1 MSGAETDA
9 AGESAPELRAELTAF
24 GPIWR
29 GAEGGG
35 AVPRG
40 AVDELAARLQRRT
53 GEDGRRLRLM
63 ETDLRDRMPVVHA
76 VNVAALSIVLARSL
90 SYRRDDIRCLARAA
104 LLHDI
109 GKTRLDDTV
118 PDGTR
123 GLTRNQ
129 HRALRRHPERGAEL
143 LSRTRGLELSMVV
156 AFEHHM
162 TRQGGYPTVRYDRRP
177 HTASRLIQLCDVF
190 EARRSGGLSGDGLA
204 VDRVLDYLRSRTGS
218 HYDPG
223 FVGALTRSLRRA
235 HVDLVPAPGPP
246 CALCQVGRARGSGV
260 HEWAASPASEDA
272 GLSVCPRCR
281 DLLAESDLRE
291 RNPVSALLTLVTRGD
306 LERPT
311 VEEFLR
317 HRGWPDVWRHTLA
330 QSGAEVEDD
339 GELPGAIRRFLE
351 ASLGGDRSRDT
362 GDPSGEEPGSGASAG
377 DPSSA
382 GVPGRTTRARRGRQ
396 RLGTVPPSVIRRD
409 RDGDGKE
416 RETTPAEDRALECW
430 RRVRA
435 RPESA
440 DYDELRSAWAEAG
453 LHDPLEPGVVFRR
466 AVHLAFRRDDYV
478 LGLRACNSLLRANY
492 LDLQAH
498 VWASE
503 ALQHL
508 QRKTGRAS
516 DWRLHRRLSA
526 GLLSSVRASGD
537 GQSPATA
544 YQPISLLE
552 IYAVLRAEG
561 LASEVGPPSVFEVEG
576 DRYHRFPVRGALGP
590 SDGTDSPGAEESVYF
605 RAAWR
610 DAGDGSGATGDPE
623 AAGTVAR
630 THWWLIRALE
640 AKQGREPSSAAD
652 HLERARELVREKS
665 RNGGLPGDAG
675 EELLETVE
683 ALEAR

>member
-1 MSGAETDA
+1 MSGEEADA
-9 AGESAPELRAELTAF
+9 AGAPELRAELTAF

-29 GAEGGG
+29 GAEGGET
-35 AVPRG
+35 VPRG
-40 AVDELAARLQRRT
+40 PVDELAARLQRRT
-53 GEDGRRLRLM
+53 EEDGRRLRLM

-123 GLTRNQ
+123 GLTRSQ

-162 TRQGGYPTVRYDRRP
+162 TRQGGYPTVRYDRHP
-177 HTASRLIQLCDVF
+177 HTASRLIQLCDVV
-190 EARRSGGLSGDGLA
+190 EARRSGGLSGDGLS
-204 VDRVLDYLRSRTGS
+204 VDRVLDYLRSRTGF

-235 HVDLVPAPGPP
+235 QVDLVPAPGPP
-246 CALCQVGRARGSGV
+246 CALCQVGWERGSGV

-281 DLLAESDLRE
+281 DLLAESGLWD

-317 HRGWPDVWRHTLA
+317 HRGWPAVWRHTLA
-330 QSGAEVEDD
+330 QSGAEIEND
-339 GELPGAIRRFLE
+339 GELPEAIRRFLN
-351 ASLGGDRSRDT
+351 ASLGGNRPADAEDSP
-362 GDPSGEEPGSGASAG
+362 GEEEPGSGRSPG

-382 GVPGRTTRARRGRQ
+382 GVPDRTTRAGRGRQ
-396 RLGTVPPSVIRRD
+396 RLGTVPPSVTVRN
-409 RDGDGKE
+409 RDGNGEE
-416 RETTPAEDRALECW
+416 REKTPAEERAIECW

-435 RPESA
+435 RPETA
-440 DYDELRSAWAEAG
+440 DYDGLRRAWAEAA

-478 LGLRACNSLLRANY
+478 LGLRACNSLLRINY

-503 ALQHL
+503 ALQHV

-516 DWRLHRRLSA
+516 DWRLHRRLSV
-526 GLLSSVRASGD
+526 GLLGSVRGSGD
-537 GQSPATA
+537 GESPATA
-544 YQPISLLE
+544 YESISLLE

-561 LASEVGPPSVFEVEG
+561 LASDVGPPSVFEVEG
-576 DRYHRFPVRGALGP
+576 ERYHRFPV
-590 SDGTDSPGAEESVYF
+590 DGVLEQSGSTDSPGAEESVYF

-610 DAGDGSGATGDPE
+610 PAGDGSGATDDPE
-623 AAGTVAR
+623 DAQTVAR
-630 THWWLIRALE
+630 THWRLIRALE
-640 AKQGREPSSAAD
+640 AKQAREPSAATD
-652 HLERARELVREKS
+652 HLERARDLVREKS
-665 RNGGLPGDAG
+665 QNGGLPGDAG
-675 EELLETVE
+675 EALLETAE